1 MCSLNTS
8 LPIDLIILVS
18 LVLSLIIDLIIF
30 DHATDHILAR
40 WSSQVWIE
48 LILAQDQLLT
58 KMIQVLILKAV
69 AFHKSVC
76 VKRARS
82 FLIGPTFTNDELRL
96 IYDGCW
102 SVLLITICHYLTKE
116 HQGRQPGWTLR
127 FSISHC
133 IILPLVKESPGH
145 HRDFEDYDDG
155 SPRRWRWIPLGE

>member
-18 LVLSLIIDLIIF
+18 LGLSLIIDLIIF

-48 LILAQDQLLT
+48 LIFAEDQLLT

-76 VKRARS
+76 IKRAWS
-82 FLIGPTFTNDELRL
+82 FLTDPTFTNDELRL
-96 IYDGCW
+96 MYDGCW
-102 SVLLITICHYLTKE
+102 SVLLITICHYLTKGAARKATRLDSSFFNLLLYNSPTG
-116 HQGRQPGWTLR
+116 QGITWSSQRFWRLWWWQP
-127 FSISHC
+127 S
-133 IILPLVKESPGH
+133 
-145 HRDFEDYDDG
+145 
-155 SPRRWRWIPLGE
+155 